1 MCEAEPGWAAVPIG
15 LQRVGQGCR
24 CTGWSA
30 SDQVAMAPLPA
41 PCSPTLT
48 DIPPVVGV
56 PRTLVVS
63 KAQLNLHAVDRWKT
77 HRRAW
82 SQWDP
87 AIWALALIP
96 LYRARGKGP
105 LQGKSRGKTGESI
118 VPLALSLPTFTGA
131 IENTVRG
138 YQWGT

>member
-77 HRRAW
+77 QESLVTVGPSYLGPGSHP
-82 SQWDP
+82 SLP
-87 AIWALALIP
+87 
-96 LYRARGKGP
+96 GKGKRA